1 MQFEKVDALW
11 TVAMASG
18 AVCGFD
24 VYAVIDGDGGKK
36 IWILPN
42 LVFDQRVVIKRKNQI
57 FPAFVFFVVG
67 DGI

>member
-1 MQFEKVDALW
+1 
-11 TVAMASG
+11 MASG